1 MSGERV
7 ARGPSVSEQWR
18 ARPSRSAPF
27 GLMRARSFFQNTSPS
42 PRVARCV
49 VCCSWWARTVR
60 GGLLFPRCVSH
71 NCWLVRHLAPVYAHS
86 DSRRATFYG
95 LRIFAVARIC
105 HHVLRPHCLRGNL
118 ARRVIDRSIAL
129 TRHAGRTSC
138 VRQWRNFPRLTDNR
152 LRRHLYTKC
161 QSAIY
166 IAIGFNLLSE
176 LYRVSEKSAL
186 FKQEMV
192 SRLRAIL
199 STLVAVKLRQGHS
212 RTSFRTFTIVHVEM
226 KR

>member
-1 MSGERV
+1 MHAWRSGSISVKWEFWIKEIDEVMDYLNADQSESRV
-7 ARGPSVSEQWR
+7 
-18 ARPSRSAPF
+18 
-27 GLMRARSFFQNTSPS
+27 NTH
-42 PRVARCV
+42 
-49 VCCSWWARTVR
+49 T
-60 GGLLFPRCVSH
+60 H
-71 NCWLVRHLAPVYAHS
+71 TAPVYAHS

-95 LRIFAVARIC
+95 LRIFAVARIRR
-105 HHVLRPHCLRGNL
+105 HVLRPHCLRGNL

-186 FKQEMV
+186 FKPGMV

-199 STLVAVKLRQGHS
+199 STRVAVKLRQGHS